1 MKIYSFNLEINTTL
15 DAPSIINEMKEAMFQ
30 YKKYLISKT
39 DNFEPTNF
47 PNVVSELNTLKKNLT
62 TTELAFKED
71 ILISYLRKQS
81 LESEWIMANPDLSTL
96 VTSGV
101 FATTHLEALFEC
113 SQNNKEFQKQ
123 YEKYL
128 RKSLS

>member
-1 MKIYSFNLEINTTL
+1 
-15 DAPSIINEMKEAMFQ
+15 MKETKFP
-30 YKKYLISKT
+30 YKKYLISRN

-47 PNVVSELNTLKKNLT
+47 PHVVNELNRLKKNLT
-62 TTELAFKED
+62 TTEVAFKED

-81 LESEWIMANPDLSTL
+81 LDSEWIVANPDLSSL
-96 VTSGV
+96 VSSGV

-113 SQNNKEFQKQ
+113 SQGNKEFQKQ
-123 YEKYL
+123 YESYL

>member
-1 MKIYSFNLEINTTL
+1 
-15 DAPSIINEMKEAMFQ
+15 MKETMFQ

-47 PNVVSELNTLKKNLT
+47 PNVVNELNILKKNLT
-62 TTELAFKED
+62 TTELAFKEE
-71 ILISYLRKQS
+71 ILLSYLRKQS
-81 LESEWIMANPDLSTL
+81 LDSEWIMANPELSTL

-113 SQNNKEFQKQ
+113 SENNKEFQKQ
-123 YEKYL
+123 YERYL
-128 RKSLS
+128 RKNFTG